1 MARQRRVIR
10 GIEMQSAS
18 YWLHKSAL
26 TALIVFGLG
35 LTTRSQTPTPSPTA
49 TPGFSDIFIVGVKNE
64 RGGMRFSQPV
74 KITTFAGYNNQ
85 PSFLPDGRSILY
97 TSIRDRQADIYRYD
111 LRSGA
116 TSQVTN
122 TPESEYSPTLMP
134 DGKNISVVRVE
145 ADGTQRL
152 WKFPLNGGQP
162 SLILKNI
169 KPVGY
174 HLWIDDHTLAL
185 FILGARGKPNT
196 LQVVDVPTEKA
207 EVVAE
212 NPGRILRLIP
222 HQNKFSFV
230 HKISDQEWIVKA
242 FDLKTRKT
250 TTLIE
255 TFPGVEDYA
264 WTPAGILLMAK
275 DAKLFKWKPAV
286 DQDWQQIA
294 DFSQA
299 GLKRITRI
307 MVSPKGNRIA
317 LVALPDAG
325 R

>member
-1 MARQRRVIR
+1 MKLKMRNVSGYLR
-10 GIEMQSAS
+10 E
-18 YWLHKSAL
+18 AL
-26 TALIVFGLG
+26 LVALIIFGFG
-35 LTTRSQTPTPSPTA
+35 AAARSQTPSPSPAA
-49 TPGFSDIFIVGVKNE
+49 TPGFSDIFIVDVKNE
-64 RGGMRFSQPV
+64 GGGMRFSQPV

-85 PSFLPDGRSILY
+85 PSFLPDGRGILY
-97 TSIRDRQADIYRYD
+97 TSIRDKQPDIYRYD

-116 TSQVTN
+116 TSQITN

-134 DGKNISVVRVE
+134 DGRNISVVRVE
-145 ADGTQRL
+145 ANGTQRL
-152 WKFPLNGGQP
+152 WKFPLKGGEP
-162 SLILKNI
+162 SLILENI

-185 FILGARGKPNT
+185 FILGAKGQPNT
-196 LQVVDVPTEKA
+196 LQIVNVLTEKA

-222 HQNKFSFV
+222 HQNRLSFV

-242 FDLKTRKT
+242 FDLKTRKVA
-250 TTLIE
+250 TLIK

-275 DAKLFKWKPAV
+275 DVKLFKWNPTV

-307 MVSPKGNRIA
+307 TVSPKGDRIA
-317 LVALPDAG
+317 MVVLQDAG

>member
-1 MARQRRVIR
+1 MRNV
-10 GIEMQSAS
+10 SDC
-18 YWLHKSAL
+18 LHEAGL
-26 TALIVFGLG
+26 AVLIIIGLG
-35 LTTRSQTPTPSPTA
+35 AAARSQTTSASPTP
-49 TPGFSDIFIVGVKNE
+49 TPPSSDIFIVDVKTE
-64 RGGMRFSQPV
+64 RGEMRFSQPV
-74 KITTFAGYNNQ
+74 KITTFVGYNNQ
-85 PSFLPDGRSILY
+85 PSFMTDGRSILY
-97 TSIRDRQADIYRYD
+97 TSIRDKQADIYRYD

-116 TSQVTN
+116 SSRVTN

-134 DGKNISVVRVE
+134 DGRNISVVRVE

-162 SLILKNI
+162 SLILEHI

-185 FILGARGKPNT
+185 FILGAKGKPNT
-196 LQVVDVPTEKA
+196 LQIVDVPTEKA
-207 EVVAE
+207 EIVAE

-222 HQNKFSFV
+222 HQNKLSFV
-230 HKISDQEWIVKA
+230 QKISDREWIVKA
-242 FDLKTRKT
+242 FDLKTRKIA
-250 TTLIE
+250 TLIK

-275 DAKLFKWKPAV
+275 DAKLFKWNPAV

-299 GLKRITRI
+299 ALKRITRI
-307 MVSPKGNRIA
+307 IVSP
-317 LVALPDAG
+317 
-325 R
+325 

>member
-1 MARQRRVIR
+1 MRNV
-10 GIEMQSAS
+10 SDC
-18 YWLHKSAL
+18 LHEAGL
-26 TALIVFGLG
+26 AVLIIIGLG
-35 LTTRSQTPTPSPTA
+35 AAARSQTTSASPTP
-49 TPGFSDIFIVGVKNE
+49 TPPSSDIFIVDVKTE
-64 RGGMRFSQPV
+64 RGEMRFSQPV
-74 KITTFAGYNNQ
+74 KITTFVGYNNQ
-85 PSFLPDGRSILY
+85 PSFMPDGRSILY
-97 TSIRDRQADIYRYD
+97 TSIRDKQADIYRYD

-116 TSQVTN
+116 TSRVTN

-152 WKFPLNGGQP
+152 WKFPLAGGQP
-162 SLILKNI
+162 SLILEHI

-185 FILGARGKPNT
+185 FILGAKGKPNT
-196 LQVVDVPTEKA
+196 LQIVDVTIEKA

-222 HQNKFSFV
+222 HQNRLSFV
-230 HKISDQEWIVKA
+230 HKIADQEWIVKA
-242 FDLKTRKT
+242 FDLKARKL
-250 TTLIE
+250 TTLIK

-275 DAKLFKWKPAV
+275 DAKLFKWNPAI
-286 DQDWQQIA
+286 DQDWQQFA
-294 DFSQA
+294 DFSQG

-307 MVSPKGNRIA
+307 TVSPKGDRIA
-317 LVALPDAG
+317 MVAG
-325 R
+325 Q

>member
-1 MARQRRVIR
+1 MRNV
-10 GIEMQSAS
+10 SAF
-18 YWLHKSAL
+18 LEEAAL
-26 TALIVFGLG
+26 AALIIIGFGVAA
-35 LTTRSQTPTPSPTA
+35 RSQTPSPSPAA
-49 TPGFSDIFIVGVKNE
+49 TPGFSDIFIVEVKNE

-97 TSIRDRQADIYRYD
+97 TSIRDKQADIYRYD
-111 LRSGA
+111 IRSGA
-116 TSQVTN
+116 TSQITN

-152 WKFPLNGGQP
+152 WKFPLAGGQP
-162 SLILKNI
+162 SLILEQT

-174 HLWIDDHTLAL
+174 HFWIDDHTLAL
-185 FILGARGKPNT
+185 FILGAKGNPNT
-196 LQVVDVPTEKA
+196 LQIVDVPTEKA
-207 EVVAE
+207 EIVAE

-222 HQNKFSFV
+222 HQNRLSFV
-230 HKISDQEWIVKA
+230 HKISDQEWIIKA
-242 FDLKTRKT
+242 FDLKTRNIA
-250 TTLIE
+250 TLTK

-264 WTPAGILLMAK
+264 WTPTGMLVMAK
-275 DAKLFKWKPAV
+275 DARLFKWNPAV

-307 MVSPKGNRIA
+307 AVSPKGDRIA
-317 LVALPDAG
+317 MVALQNGG